1 MTIRIAGRHFH
12 SGRGLTLLVM
22 ALLAMGVAFVLSPP
36 GMSARAGYQ
45 WSGSPVSPLSPVPT
59 QSLQSPTS
67 SPTIPA
73 TTPTS
78 VPETP
83 TPANTQPSQSSGRGA
98 TALVLG
104 GIILAGLIVGAV
116 VLLVRGQPG
125 NDSTPQI

>member
-1 MTIRIAGRHFH
+1 VTIRIAGRLFH
-12 SGRGLTLLVM
+12 TGRGLTLLVM

-36 GMSARAGYQ
+36 GMSTWAGYQ

-59 QSLQSPTS
+59 QSLQSPTR

-73 TTPTS
+73 ITPTS

-83 TPANTQPSQSSGRGA
+83 SSTDTQPSQSSGRGA
-98 TALVLG
+98 VTLVVG
-104 GIILAGLIVGAV
+104 GIILVGLIVGAV

-125 NDSTPQI
+125 DDSTP